1 MKSLLLKLPPYI
13 KDENPLIVSSS
24 NQVNQ
29 VTKKP
34 WSSLTILPNTSSNVS
49 SALTISIASSLQY
62 IFIQKQSFENT
73 ASLTLSDLP
82 ELTILIIE
90 TCCFKNTKSVTLQS
104 TEFSLV
110 SN

>member
-24 NQVNQ
+24 NQLNQ

-34 WSSLTILPNTSSNVS
+34 WSSLTVLPNTSSSV
-49 SALTISIASSLQY
+49 SSLQY
-62 IFIQKQSFENT
+62 IFIQKQSYENT